1 MDQGL
6 PGTQPPVPE
15 LEPYTE
21 TAYEIQEE
29 IAERLAMQMPPAHR
43 NRGAEQ
49 SSPRW

>member
-6 PGTQPPVPE
+6 PGAQPPVPE

-29 IAERLAMQMPPAHR
+29 MAGAIGHAEPPAHR